1 MCVDWYVFN
10 FIRLF
15 SAFTLYAKAMIAVF
29 TLMTLFAKRKACF
42 NKVGRVAFGAVHR
55 VGLRLGLRVY
65 FKVWMVCL

>member
-42 NKVGRVAFGAVHR
+42 NKVGRVAFR
-55 VGLRLGLRVY
+55 IIGLVLGGGLGV
-65 FKVWMVCL
+65 F